1 VTDTDAMR
9 AHPAL
14 LGLAAVAALSG
25 CAAVTGT
32 TPGTLAAAT
41 PAPSV
46 SLSPSPV
53 PVITIAVPKATSAPP
68 ALRNTGTSWMPI
80 FTSLSAYGQ
89 WLLAN
94 PNPALVG
101 TVATPGS
108 TAANLLANQIAGLLG
123 SRAYVKTAPVTIASV
138 LGPSPAPGS
147 GQSSTSVSG
156 LPLVSGSQVVLQVI
170 ASRPAEPVVSR
181 VNGKTINTFAAYPQS
196 ALQVTLDLGADKRW
210 RLHSVENTADAG
222 ATDDPS
228 VPLI

>member
-1 VTDTDAMR
+1 MR

-25 CAAVTGT
+25 CAATVGTTTGT
-32 TPGTLAAAT
+32 MAVAK

-46 SLSPSPV
+46 KVSPSPMR
-53 PVITIAVPKATSAPP
+53 VITIAIPKATSAPP
-68 ALRNTGTSWMPI
+68 TLRNTGTSWTPI
-80 FTSLSAYGQ
+80 LTSLSAYGQ

-101 TVATPGS
+101 TVATPGCA
-108 TAANLLANQIAGLLG
+108 AANLLSDQIAGLLG
-123 SRAYVKTAPVTIASV
+123 SRTYVKTAPATITSV
-138 LGPSPAPGS
+138 LGPSPAPA
-147 GQSSTSVSG
+147 SS
-156 LPLVSGSQVVLQVI
+156 LPLGTGSQVVLQVI

-181 VNGKTINTFAAYPQS
+181 ANGKTISTFGAYPQS
-196 ALQVTLDLGADKRW
+196 ALEVTLNLGADKHW
-210 RLHSVENTADAG
+210 RLCSVEDTADAG